1 MNFLNL
7 TKLNKDD
14 LSRFKTI
21 FTVLMEYGFE
31 EVVKKLPIPKKLFI
45 FSKIQKKN
53 MDEPP
58 AKRLRIALEEL
69 GTAFIKLGQFASTRP
84 DLIPAEYIKE
94 LTKLQE
100 EVTPVGFDEIKT
112 VPEGIWGKDWI
123 SKFKEFNRNPA
134 ATASTAQV
142 YRAVMSSGVNVAV
155 KIQKPGIKEE
165 IHSDLKLI
173 NWIAELLEKY
183 VEESRLF
190 QPIKLVEKFSIAL
203 ERELDYKREA
213 YLIEK
218 FNKNH
223 SDIDSVYIPK
233 VDMELTNEKILVM
246 EFIEGKSIAKCEL
259 STEKK
264 KEFSS
269 LIVNTMARQ
278 VLRDGLFHADPH
290 PGNVICTDDGKIAF
304 LDFGMIG
311 RLSPDMREHLLDLLI
326 AVKSDNPKLMLQEVL
341 IMGKVN
347 PDVDL
352 ENLMNELMEITERFK
367 SVPLKDIYVGRLLM
381 DIFSLIRKNRIKVNP
396 VYSMIAKAIL
406 TAEETA
412 KLLNEEIDVIADIS
426 PLLKKMVLKKYS
438 PETIIDKAKL
448 FGKELS
454 RLIETVPAQTRNIL
468 SKLQSGELEIEFRHV
483 GLEKLINSMDKVS
496 NRLTFGMIIGSLI
509 IGSSIVLVI
518 DKGPKVY
525 DISLFGIVGYLLA
538 SIIGMWLIVSIIKS
552 GKL

>member
-21 FTVLMEYGFE
+21 FTVLMGYGFE

-218 FNKNH
+218 FKG
-223 SDIDSVYIPK
+223 IYR
-233 VDMELTNEKILVM
+233 
-246 EFIEGKSIAKCEL
+246 F
-259 STEKK
+259 
-264 KEFSS
+264 
-269 LIVNTMARQ
+269 
-278 VLRDGLFHADPH
+278 RD
-290 PGNVICTDDGKIAF
+290 
-304 LDFGMIG
+304 
-311 RLSPDMREHLLDLLI
+311 
-326 AVKSDNPKLMLQEVL
+326 Q
-341 IMGKVN
+341 
-347 PDVDL
+347 
-352 ENLMNELMEITERFK
+352 
-367 SVPLKDIYVGRLLM
+367 
-381 DIFSLIRKNRIKVNP
+381 
-396 VYSMIAKAIL
+396 
-406 TAEETA
+406 
-412 KLLNEEIDVIADIS
+412 
-426 PLLKKMVLKKYS
+426 
-438 PETIIDKAKL
+438 
-448 FGKELS
+448 
-454 RLIETVPAQTRNIL
+454 Q
-468 SKLQSGELEIEFRHV
+468 
-483 GLEKLINSMDKVS
+483 
-496 NRLTFGMIIGSLI
+496 
-509 IGSSIVLVI
+509 
-518 DKGPKVY
+518 
-525 DISLFGIVGYLLA
+525 
-538 SIIGMWLIVSIIKS
+538 
-552 GKL
+552 